1 MTDALPLGPEVDDTP
16 RPLPARVTHRGAH
29 VTLEPLHVRH
39 TPDLW
44 RAAQGADHTW
54 TYLGSGPFPS
64 ESALRRLVGA
74 QAAQHDPMFFA
85 VRPHV
90 AGVVTGWLS
99 FMEIRPADADIEIG
113 HIWFSPAMQRT
124 RAATEA
130 IALLMRHAMD
140 DLGYRRLV
148 WKCHALNAPSRR
160 AADRLGFVYEGTHRN
175 HRIIKGRSRD
185 TAWYSITDA
194 EWPLRRAALA
204 AWLDDANF
212 DHAGTPRRSLGA
224 IRAAL
229 AAGA

>member
-1 MTDALPLGPEVDDTP
+1 VTNTLPLGPEVEDTP
-16 RPLPARVTHRGAH
+16 RPIPARMTHRGAH

-44 RAAQGADHTW
+44 RAAQGADQTW
-54 TYLGSGPFPS
+54 AYLGYGPFAS
-64 ESALRRLVGA
+64 EAAMRQCVAAL
-74 QAAQHDPMFFA
+74 AAQHDPMVFA
-85 VRPHV
+85 VRAHV
-90 AGVVTGWLS
+90 SGMVTGWLS
-99 FMEIRPADADIEIG
+99 FMQIRPADADIEIG

-124 RAATEA
+124 RGATEA

-148 WKCHALNAPSRR
+148 WKCHALNAASRR

-185 TAWYSITDA
+185 TAWYSITDE

-204 AWLDDANF
+204 LWLDDANF
-212 DHAGTPRRSLGA
+212 DHTGTARRSLGE
-224 IRAAL
+224 IRASL
-229 AAGA
+229 AAEA

>member
-44 RAAQGADHTW
+44 RAAQGADQTW

-64 ESALRRLVGA
+64 EAALRNLVGS

-85 VRPHV
+85 ARPHV
-90 AGVVTGWLS
+90 SGVVTGWLS

-113 HIWFSPAMQRT
+113 HIWFGPAMQRT
-124 RAATEA
+124 RAGTEA

-204 AWLDDANF
+204 LWLDDANF
-212 DHAGTPRRSLGA
+212 DHTGTARRGLA
-224 IRAAL
+224 EIRAGL
-229 AAGA
+229 AAP

>member
-1 MTDALPLGPEVDDTP
+1 VTDALPLGPEVDATP
-16 RPLPARVTHRGAH
+16 RPLPARIAHRGAH

-39 TPDLW
+39 APDLW
-44 RAAQGADHTW
+44 RAAQGADASW
-54 TYLGSGPFPS
+54 AYLGYGPF
-64 ESALRRLVGA
+64 ENEAALRRQVGA
-74 QAAQHDPMFFA
+74 LAAQHDPMFFA

-90 AGVVTGWLS
+90 SGVVAGWLS
-99 FMEIRPADADIEIG
+99 FMEIRAADADIEIG
-113 HIWFSPAMQRT
+113 HIWFGPALQRT
-124 RAATEA
+124 RAGTEA

-148 WKCHALNAPSRR
+148 WKCHALNAASRR

-185 TAWYSITDA
+185 TAWYAITDA

-212 DHAGTPRRSLGA
+212 DHTGTARRSLGE
-224 IRAAL
+224 IRAGL
-229 AAGA
+229 AG